1 MSAPVVAVR
10 PQRPWY
16 VRAVAVVLVL
26 SLAGVA
32 IWLIDPAS
40 ARLAALGRVDE
51 VRALQSANAALEEEV
66 TRLRGLLAAREN
78 DLQIERAAQQ
88 SLSDKHKA
96 LLEENARL
104 KEELVVLQR
113 LAAKARKK

>member
-16 VRAVAVVLVL
+16 VRAVAVVFVL

-32 IWLIDPAS
+32 IWVIDPS
-40 ARLAALGRVDE
+40 AHLAALRRADE
-51 VRALQSANAALEEEV
+51 LRALQSANAALEEEV

-96 LLEENARL
+96 LIDENARL

-113 LAAKARKK
+113 LASKARKK